1 MPFLANVFQKRRQKL
16 TWLLP
21 MKLTIALLLMSV
33 LSVNAKTFSQIT
45 IKEKN
50 IPLLKAIGLIQKQSG
65 YDFLYNYETIQKQSS
80 ISLTLQNVS
89 IEEALNACFK
99 NMPLS

>member
-1 MPFLANVFQKRRQKL
+1 
-16 TWLLP
+16 